1 MLQELQNLLFTD
13 VYIHILKELK
23 IMIVSVG
30 VHSLCLCCDS
40 PILARHNPF
49 KPNKLTPCLH
59 CKLALTQD
67 LKGCR
72 LARSNS
78 TKLQILANLTSLTT
92 TIDYATKEKK
102 IIDDIKI
109 NHLWFFTSLFK
120 N

>member
-1 MLQELQNLLFTD
+1 
-13 VYIHILKELK
+13 
-23 IMIVSVG
+23 MITNVG
-30 VHSLCLCCDS
+30 VHALCFCHDS

-59 CKLALTQD
+59 CKLARTQD
-67 LKGCR
+67 LNGCR
-72 LARSNS
+72 LVRSNS
-78 TKLQILANLTSLTT
+78 TKLQILANLTT
-92 TIDYATKEKK
+92 TIDYATKEK